1 MLDGR
6 CDGSAG
12 VDCVCTGGTVS
23 AAVPR
28 VNCAFAPGPTR
39 ITCGPALAG
48 PGVVENGDWLGRCAM
63 AGCCTSSRG
72 SSNVATGD
80 GVAVPNVIAG
90 GVLGALVVGRITRPP
105 MIEAPPPVPWRAVNT

>member
-6 CDGSAG
+6 CEGCAG
-12 VDCVCTGGTVS
+12 CGCVVFAGGTVS
-23 AAVPR
+23 AAVP
-28 VNCAFAPGPTR
+28 NCAVAPGPTR

-48 PGVVENGDWLGRCAM
+48 PGVAENGDGLGRGAM

-72 SSNVATGD
+72 SSKVATGD
-80 GVAVPNVIAG
+80 GVAVPNVIAA

-105 MIEAPPPVPWRAVNT
+105 IIEAPPPLPWRAVST